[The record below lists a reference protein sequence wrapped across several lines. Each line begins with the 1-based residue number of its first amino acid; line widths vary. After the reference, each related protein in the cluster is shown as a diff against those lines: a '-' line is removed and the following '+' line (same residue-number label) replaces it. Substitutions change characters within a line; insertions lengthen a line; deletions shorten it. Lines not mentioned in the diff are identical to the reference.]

1 MAQHAKLSPSSADRW
16 MTCAGSMAMEDGL
29 KDSSSPYADEGTAA
43 HFLGSE
49 ALSNG
54 VHPATYIGRTIEVGS
69 HEESGWD
76 GAAWL
81 SGDGRPDGTW
91 GVRQS
96 YGVDT
101 EMVSH
106 VNAYVQAVLHH
117 AKGGEL
123 LVEQRLDIGFLTG
136 EQDAAG
142 TGDAVVL
149 LMEQKELQVHDL
161 KYGMGI
167 PVAVENNRQLMIY
180 GLAAL
185 EAYSPF
191 GDFDTVRLFIHQPRL
206 GHEAKE
212 WAVSVT
218 DLQAFGEEVK
228 QAAKDALTAYEYRG
242 NWLPGGTS
250 ASVAWLVPSE
260 KACKYCK
267 ASATCPALVQQVLAV
282 VSDDFVDLDAD
293 IAPQL
298 EHVTERTSDDATLGR
313 LLAAVPLV
321 EMWCKSVRAQVE
333 AQLFAGHAV
342 PGWKLVQ
349 GKRGNRQW
357 ADEAE
362 AEATLKTMR
371 LKVEEMYSMKVLSPP
386 QVEKIFGKDGSAPSV
401 KRWNKLQ
408 AMIVQKEG
416 GPSVAPESDKRPAL
430 VLNVAEDFAD
440 ETGDDLS

>member
-16 MTCAGSMAMEDGL
+16 MTCAGSLAMEDGL

-49 ALSNG
+49 SLSNN
-54 VHPATYIGRTIEVGS
+54 VHPATYIGQNIRVGYRV
-69 HEESGWD
+69 EDDYD
-76 GAAWL
+76 GALWSESPNADL
-81 SGDGRPDGTW
+81 MA
-91 GVRQS
+91 VRQV
-96 YGVDT
+96 YTVDT

-117 AKGGEL
+117 TAGGEL

-142 TGDAVVL
+142 TGDAVIL

-212 WAVSVT
+212 WAVSVA
-218 DLQAFGEEVK
+218 DLQAFGGEVK
-228 QAAKDALTAYEYRG
+228 KAAKDALIAHEFRG
-242 NWLPGGTS
+242 NWVPGGIS
-250 ASVAWLVPSE
+250 ASVEWLVPSE

-267 ASATCPALVQQVLAV
+267 ASATCPALVQQVMAV
-282 VSDDFVDLDAD
+282 VSDDFVDLDTD

-298 EHVTERTSDDATLGR
+298 EHVAERTSDDVTLGR

-321 EMWCKSVRAQVE
+321 ELWCKSVRAQVE
-333 AQLFAGHAV
+333 AQLFAGHTV

-349 GKRGNRQW
+349 GKKGNRQW

-371 LKVEEMYSMKVLSPP
+371 LKVEEMYDMKVISPP
-386 QVEKIFGKDGSAPSV
+386 KVEKIFGDKGSAPSV